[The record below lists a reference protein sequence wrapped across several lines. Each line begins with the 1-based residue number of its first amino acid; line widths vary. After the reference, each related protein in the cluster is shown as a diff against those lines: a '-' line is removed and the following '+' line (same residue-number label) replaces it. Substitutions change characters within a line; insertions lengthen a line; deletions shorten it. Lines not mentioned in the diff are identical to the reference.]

1 LQPAAVPER
10 LAQSASQPG
19 HTIAGVAEKLLLL
32 DGHSLAY
39 RAFYALPADLS
50 TPSGTITNAVFGF
63 TSMLTKVL
71 ADEKPD
77 YIGVAFDAPG
87 GTFRDAMD
95 ANYKAGRKET
105 PEVFS
110 SQLPLIR
117 EVLDALEMPVVQV
130 PGVEADDVIATL
142 ATRASDA
149 GIDVVVVTGDRDTFQ
164 LVRDPHLKVLYN
176 KRGVSDYALYDE
188 AGIIERTGGVTPEQY
203 PEYAAL
209 RGDNSDNLPGVP
221 GIGEKTAAK
230 LITTYGNLEGI
241 YEHLEE
247 LPPKQ
252 RQNLTEMRDRVFL
265 NREMSVLLR
274 DVDCGAEISEL
285 KQGTFDREKV
295 RVLFDQLAFRT
306 LLPRMME
313 AVGAVAA
320 EDEAAETLE
329 TEVEVLRDGA
339 ALASRLRDIA
349 RAGDRYALEARWDG
363 SSPRPALAGL
373 AIATTDGRVTYADGA
388 LMRDPEVAQAG
399 GALVAT
405 GGPPLV
411 AHRAK
416 ELMHGIGA
424 DIRTLQHDT
433 AVMAYLLD
441 PAEGKYL
448 LEDLALRYLSLEV
461 RSPDVEEGTL
471 DFDGE
476 AGVEDAGRRAAAV
489 LRLAD
494 ALVEALEARELI
506 DLYLRIEQPLVRV
519 LAKMENAGIGIDRR
533 FLNELSTQ
541 LNKECDALMRRIWVH
556 AGEEFNV
563 NSTPQLRV
571 VLFEK
576 LGLTPVKKTKT
587 GPSTDAD
594 SLQKMADDHP
604 IVADLLRY
612 REVEKL
618 RSTYAD
624 ALPPLIGPDGRVHA
638 TLKQTDTTTGRISSE
653 NPNLQNVPVRTADG
667 REFRRAFV
675 ADEGWGLLTADYS
688 QIELRVLAH
697 LAEDPGLIEAFDQGL
712 DVHTVTAAKV
722 FGEDEA
728 NVTPEQRRF
737 AKVVNYGLA
746 YGMEAFGLAQRLG
759 IDTGE
764 AREILDS
771 YFDGFPNV
779 RDFMVRTVA
788 EAKSRGYTTTIFGRR
803 RQIAEL
809 SSDNFR
815 IRQMGERM
823 AQNAPV
829 QGSAADIFKL
839 AMIDVDRALDAGG
852 FATRMLLTVHDE
864 LVFEVPLDEH
874 AAVEPIIRDTMESV
888 TELRVPLAVDIGFG
902 PNWAEAK

>member
-1 LQPAAVPER
+1 
-10 LAQSASQPG
+10 
-19 HTIAGVAEKLLLL
+19 VAEKLLLL

-50 TPSGTITNAVFGF
+50 TPAGTITNAVFGF

-77 YIGVAFDAPG
+77 YIGVAFDTPG
-87 GTFRDAMD
+87 GTFRNELDSE
-95 ANYKAGRKET
+95 YKAGRKET
-105 PEVFS
+105 PAVFS
-110 SQLPLIR
+110 AQLPLIH
-117 EVLDALEMPVVQV
+117 EVLDALQMPVIEIE
-130 PGVEADDVIATL
+130 GVEADDVIATL
-142 ATRASDA
+142 GTRAADA

-164 LVRDPHLKVLYN
+164 LVQDPHLKVLYN
-176 KRGVSDYALYDE
+176 MRGVSDYALYDE
-188 AGIIERTGGVTPEQY
+188 AGIIERTGGVTPELY

-209 RGDNSDNLPGVP
+209 RGDTSDNLPGVP

-230 LITTYGNLEGI
+230 LVTTYGTLEGI
-241 YEHLEE
+241 YEHLDG

-252 RQNLTEMRDRVFL
+252 RQSLGEMRDRVFL
-265 NREMSVLLR
+265 NRQMSVLVR
-274 DVDCGAEISEL
+274 DVDCGVELSEL
-285 KQGTFDREKV
+285 KQGNFDREKV

-320 EDEAAETLE
+320 EEEATESLD
-329 TEVEVLRDGA
+329 TEVETLRDA
-339 ALASRLRDIA
+339 TALAA
-349 RAGDRYALEARWDG
+349 RIREVSAAGEPYAIEARWEG
-363 SSPRPALAGL
+363 AHPHEHIAGF
-373 AIATTDGRVTYADGA
+373 AIATGDGRVTYADGA
-388 LMRDPEVAQAG
+388 LLHDAAVTEAG
-399 GALVAT
+399 GALVAA

-416 ELMHGIGA
+416 ELMHGLGT
-424 DIRTLQHDT
+424 DVRTLKHDT

-441 PAEGKYL
+441 PGEGKYL

-471 DFDGE
+471 DFDGGAALE
-476 AGVEDAGRRAAAV
+476 ETGRRAAAI
-489 LRLAD
+489 LRLASALAD
-494 ALVEALEARELI
+494 ALDARELT
-506 DLYLRIEQPLVRV
+506 DLYVRIEQPLVRV
-519 LAKMENAGIGIDRR
+519 LAKMEDAGIGIDRK
-533 FLNELSTQ
+533 FLDDLSAQ
-541 LNKECDALMRRIWVH
+541 LNKECDALMRRIWGH

-594 SLQKMADDHP
+594 SLQKMAQDHP
-604 IVADLLRY
+604 IVEDLLRY

-697 LAEDPGLIEAFDQGL
+697 LAEDPGLIDAFDKGL

-722 FGEDEA
+722 FDIGEAD
-728 NVTPEQRRF
+728 VTPEQRRF

-746 YGMEAFGLAQRLG
+746 YGMEAFGLGQRLG
-759 IDTGE
+759 IETGE

-779 RDFMVRTVA
+779 REFMVRTVA

-809 SSDNFR
+809 ASDNFR

-839 AMIDVDRALDAGG
+839 AMIDVDRALDDGD
-852 FATRMLLTVHDE
+852 FRTRMLLTVHDE
-864 LVFEVPLDEH
+864 LVFEVPLDERV
-874 AAVEPIIRDTMESV
+874 AVEPIIRVTMEAV
-888 TELRVPLAVDIGFG
+888 TKLRVPLAVDVGFG